1 MIDGKKDA
9 QIVECYVYFML
20 SIKCAWE
27 ESGHKDAEQ
36 GLKNWLYR
44 KDNIFRASVDLEE
57 NPNLILDSFFFWC
70 TSYFWYSSYGKTY
83 IILNRF

>member
-27 ESGHKDAEQ
+27 ESGHKDTEQ
-36 GLKNWLYR
+36 GLKN
-44 KDNIFRASVDLEE
+44 
-57 NPNLILDSFFFWC
+57 
-70 TSYFWYSSYGKTY
+70 
-83 IILNRF
+83 